1 VIVMA
6 FAKGRGFV
14 ILNSMAEDG
23 NPDAQRLLKNLKSMP
38 QDEFDAE
45 FTQLLGSS
53 KGGGSAKGSPK
64 GDAKKGDAP
73 EKAAPKSNKKEVTQK
88 LTEGIQSPDYE
99 KKVKAYVKQGMTR
112 QDAEDIVEGEMLS
125 GEEPA
130 AAPKGKTAQSPK
142 QTKSAVDAIKENTPQ
157 ETSELEKETDLLAAD
172 KYMAELQDPRFGGTE
187 ENSKQLRIL
196 GAFKQALKSGD
207 ADAAFEKIDAKYSA
221 YGEDYKIFV
230 NNMKK
235 EMGYIEKDKR
245 NKEPQATP
253 KQPQVDDAPV
263 SDEYKSYFEAFKKQ
277 GNPDT
282 IARSMAFLTAH
293 KDEYSARVEEIMETE
308 GVDSSEAEDIAEGEI
323 TMGELNKFFKQEQ
336 TPQAAQSAATDEA
349 TTPTNNENQQIEA
362 LRQNLGGDALSIVER
377 ELKNYQQDKI
387 NNPKLTFRDY
397 LERSLPNPRDPDY
410 YDEEGQAN
418 QEKVYIEE
426 ALEVLDG
433 QQATPQTTKS
443 ASTQAKTQ
451 KPSNPN
457 LNKGEILYDDESI
470 KTQPEEVQKAYQLG
484 KETLSEE
491 NKNELESIINAWN
504 NPTNNSEQIPFKDFL
519 KGAVANSD
527 YVRGGLNSRETEAFA
542 NQIDEIYKNLY
553 GESARTNPQ
562 ADTNVVP
569 KRQGKP
575 AKPSNPP
582 LSQIDDQVKNAI
594 AETNSG
600 NLIYNNFLEDM
611 NDNGIENPTVE
622 DFKDYL
628 AMTEDT
634 SIEEYNNTGDEFL
647 REQST
652 EARAIFDSLE
662 RTQKDIPTPQS
673 ITESQNAI
681 RSLVNEYQSKD
692 DIATDVFYRVG
703 KAIDK
708 DTDAQS
714 AINKFRENFE
724 KYYDPTDR
732 HLTSLDELEQKLGL
746 KNETQP
752 QTKSV
757 ATNTE
762 GNYKRDDAKFE
773 SNLAAYEKS
782 LTNRPLQINGKPVD
796 IRTFTETLKADM
808 LKDKGFLN
816 SNYMDEKEDGSTVEQ
831 IADDHVWDYLDYLTD
846 NESEFIG
853 DNEYG
858 IGDQAQVSSSAQEAL
873 QKNKK

>member
-1 VIVMA
+1 
-6 FAKGRGFV
+6 
-14 ILNSMAEDG
+14 
-23 NPDAQRLLKNLKSMP
+23 
-38 QDEFDAE
+38 
-45 FTQLLGSS
+45 
-53 KGGGSAKGSPK
+53 
-64 GDAKKGDAP
+64 
-73 EKAAPKSNKKEVTQK
+73 
-88 LTEGIQSPDYE
+88 
-99 KKVKAYVKQGMTR
+99 
-112 QDAEDIVEGEMLS
+112 
-125 GEEPA
+125 
-130 AAPKGKTAQSPK
+130 
-142 QTKSAVDAIKENTPQ
+142 
-157 ETSELEKETDLLAAD
+157 
-172 KYMAELQDPRFGGTE
+172 
-187 ENSKQLRIL
+187 
-196 GAFKQALKSGD
+196 
-207 ADAAFEKIDAKYSA
+207 
-221 YGEDYKIFV
+221 
-230 NNMKK
+230 
-235 EMGYIEKDKR
+235 
-245 NKEPQATP
+245 
-253 KQPQVDDAPV
+253 
-263 SDEYKSYFEAFKKQ
+263 
-277 GNPDT
+277 
-282 IARSMAFLTAH
+282 MAFLTAH

-323 TMGELNKFFKQEQ
+323 TMGELNKFFKKEQ
-336 TPQAAQSAATDEA
+336 TPKTKATGGAPQQSEWDKNSAIGKKIDDLEETGR
-349 TTPTNNENQQIEA
+349 
-362 LRQNLGGDALSIVER
+362 LNLGEPGTLSMLNTIKSMAKRSKESNADDF
-377 ELKNYQQDKI
+377 LKNLKSTLDKGS
-387 NNPKLTFRDY
+387 KEFFMSDKDY
-397 LERSLPNPRDPDY
+397 KTMKDLVDKMNETPGVAPEQKTDAFGTSKEMGGGIGGGQKDLLGKKSALADPNRPDIQAEMEQEMEDQLSGTGTDFE
-410 YDEEGQAN
+410 DEEGLALAFETVKKRYAN
-418 QEKVYIEE
+418 DPQRLA
-426 ALEVLDG
+426 ALEKLEAKNPNLSP
-433 QQATPQTTKS
+433 QATKP

-519 KGAVANSD
+519 KEAVANSD
-527 YVRGGLNSRETEAFA
+527 NVRGGLNSRETEAFG

-582 LSQIDDQVKNAI
+582 LSQVDDQVKNAI

-681 RSLVNEYQSKD
+681 RSLVSEYQSKD

-752 QTKSV
+752 QTESV

-762 GNYKRDDAKFE
+762 GNYKRDDGKFE
-773 SNLAAYEKS
+773 SNLAAYERS

-858 IGDQAQVSSSAQEAL
+858 IGDQAEVSSSAQEAL